1 MAGLTTNFNV
11 APFYDDYD
19 ESKQYYRILF
29 KPATAVQARELTQLQ
44 TILQNQIS
52 RFGDSVYK
60 DGSLIEGCNFHPYP
74 NINQV
79 KFKDSNTSTLDFN
92 SLTVLYADIAEDANN
107 TVFNSSNTFL
117 LVSNTSGL
125 RASIFRAFSG
135 TELYAPDTNRA
146 YVQYLNS
153 GVNGETTF
161 NTTSEKI
168 DVYSSVQDKNGP
180 LSAYNTLGVVYT
192 LSSNSTV
199 NALGVGYGMRVGR
212 GIIYQKGFFVKSNPS
227 NFIIREHVSNAA
239 GIVIGFDTQESI
251 VSPFE
256 DPSLFDNSIGST
268 NYSAPGAYRL
278 KLNPVPVYYDSSNT
292 AVLVPNNFLTIVS
305 FDQGTGQFIV
315 RKDTSPQYST
325 LGDVIAT
332 QAFETNGD
340 FILKPFSIDV
350 QPHESNTSL
359 FYYAASP
366 GIAYIDGLRVENLAT
381 TRVPVPR
388 GIFTQS
394 IDSDILNVSIGNYYY
409 IQEVAGTLD
418 LQGLESVTFYDSF
431 QNTLSLYPT
440 RNTPSGSP
448 LGTAN
453 VKAIKFYSGIKGT
466 PPAQYLLYVF
476 NIQLN
481 PGVQPSRIKSVYGNS
496 DTYGSFYADIVPD
509 AFTGQSTLNE
519 STLSPPLYDIG
530 VSGVKS
536 LVGNTGQNATSFYY
550 RKVLNAALTQYTDA
564 GNRRSQATFTVPG
577 PDIFPYGVGFLDDI
591 SSADIDIIFA
601 TDTYSNTIITNA
613 QIYGGTSKVI
623 TSPTDFTTSL
633 YVGDTIALTNTT
645 ISSVV
650 YGTIAN
656 VNSSNSVTLY
666 TTLTLAGNLKLQQFF
681 KQGEAVNFNGS
692 GNTIQQNSLTSL
704 TVSLALDPNSSSYNV
719 YAQVPLYRTA
729 ANPIQKVNKQV
740 QYVKI
745 DCSTNVG
752 GTTGPWAL
760 GISDVYSIS
769 NVYVGT
775 SYSTTNPEYHQWFNL
790 DTGQRD
796 AYYANARLSLDPQ
809 YNGSLTA
816 LSKLLVEI
824 NCFTPNVTSTQAG
837 FYSVDSYPID
847 DANTNNQFAIA
858 TAEIP
863 IYTNP
868 AGIVYDLRNCID
880 MRPMLANTAAITN
893 VVSYA
898 TENPANNTNT
908 FITTSNITIDPDT
921 HFTYNVSYY
930 LPRVDVLIMTKDG
943 VLIPKLG
950 PSQINPQ
957 PPALNKT
964 GLSIAQIYVPPYPSL
979 TFTEAE

>member
-1 MAGLTTNFNV
+1 MSGLNTDFNV
-11 APFYDDYD
+11 APFYDDYNEASD
-19 ESKQYYRILF
+19 YYRILF
-29 KPATAVQARELTQLQ
+29 RPATAVQARELTQLQ

-52 RFGDSVYK
+52 RFGDSIYK
-60 DGSLIEGCNFHPYP
+60 DGTIIEGCNFHPYP
-74 NINQV
+74 NINQI
-79 KFKDSNTSTLDFN
+79 KFKDSNTSTLDFTT
-92 SLTVLYADIAEDANN
+92 LTVLYADIAEDANN
-107 TVFNSSNTFL
+107 TVFNSSNTYL

-135 TELYAPDTNRA
+135 TENYAPDTNRA
-146 YVQYLNS
+146 YVQYLNT
-153 GVNGETTF
+153 GNNNVTTF
-161 NTTSEKI
+161 SQASEQI
-168 DVYSSVQDKNGP
+168 DVYSSTQDKLGL
-180 LSAYNTLGVVYT
+180 LSASNKLGVIYT

-199 NALGVGYGMRVGR
+199 NALGVGYGMRVGK
-212 GIIYQKGFFVKSNPS
+212 GIIYQKGFFLKTNPS
-227 NFIIREHVSNAA
+227 NFIISEHVSNAA
-239 GIVIGFDTQESI
+239 GIVIGFDTNESI
-251 VSPFE
+251 VSPYE
-256 DPSLFDNSIGST
+256 DPSLFDNSQGST

-292 AVLVPNNFLTIVS
+292 AVALPNNFLTIVS
-305 FDQGTGQFIV
+305 FDQGTGQYIV

-325 LGDVIAT
+325 LGDVIAK

-359 FYYAASP
+359 FYYVASP
-366 GIAYIDGLRVENLAT
+366 GIAYIDGHRVENLAT
-381 TRVPVPR
+381 TRVPAPR

-394 IDSDILNVSIGNYYY
+394 IDNDILNVSIGNYYY
-409 IQEVAGTLD
+409 VKEVAGTPD
-418 LQGLESVTFYDSF
+418 LQGLESITFYDTF
-431 QNTLSLYPT
+431 QQSLSLYPT
-440 RNTPSGSP
+440 RNTPSGTA

-453 VKAIKFYSGIKGT
+453 IKALKFYSGIKGT
-466 PPAQYLLYVF
+466 PTAQYLLYVF

-481 PGVQPSRIKSVYGNS
+481 PGVQPSRIKSVYATSGS
-496 DTYGSFYADIVPD
+496 YGSFYADIVPD
-509 AFTGQSTLNE
+509 PSTGQSTLQE
-519 STLSPPLYDIG
+519 STLSAPLYDIG
-530 VSGVKS
+530 VSGMKS
-536 LVGNTGQNATSFYY
+536 LVSNTGQNSTSFYY
-550 RKVLNAALTQYTDA
+550 RNILTAALTQYTDA
-564 GNRRSQATFTVPG
+564 GNRRSHATFTVPG

-591 SSADIDIIFA
+591 SSTDINITFA
-601 TDTYSNTIITNA
+601 TDTFSNTIITNA
-613 QIYGGTSKVI
+613 QIYGGSSNVI

-633 YVGDTIALTNTT
+633 YVGDSIALINTVTNST
-645 ISSVV
+645 V

-656 VNSSNSVTLY
+656 VNSSNSITLN
-666 TTLTLAGNLKLQQFF
+666 TSLTLAGNLQLKQFF

-692 GNTIQQNSLTSL
+692 GNTIQQDSLTSL
-704 TVSLALDPNSSSYNV
+704 TVSLALDPDSSSYNV

-729 ANPIQKVNKQV
+729 ANPIQKVVNKV

-745 DCSTNVG
+745 NCGTNVG

-775 SYSTTNPEYHQWFNL
+775 SYSTSNPNYAQWFNL

-796 AYYANARLSLDPQ
+796 SYYGNARLSLDPQ
-809 YNGSLTA
+809 YNGSLTS
-816 LSKLLVEI
+816 LSKLLVEV
-824 NCFTPNVTSTQAG
+824 NCFTPNVTSTQSG

-863 IYTNP
+863 IYRNP

-921 HFTYNVSYY
+921 HFTYNATYY
-930 LPRVDVLIMTKDG
+930 LPRIDALVMTKDG

>member
-1 MAGLTTNFNV
+1 LTTNFNV

-29 KPATAVQARELTQLQ
+29 KPGTAVQARELTQLQ

-60 DGSLIEGCNFHPYP
+60 DGTIIEGCNFYPYP
-74 NINQV
+74 NINQI
-79 KFKDSNTSTLDFN
+79 KFKDSNTSTLDFTT
-92 SLTVLYADIAEDANN
+92 LTVLYADIAEDDQN
-107 TVFNSSNTFL
+107 TIFNSSNTFL
-117 LVSNTSGL
+117 LVSNTSGI
-125 RASIFRAFSG
+125 RASVFRAFSG

-161 NTTSEKI
+161 NTTSELI
-168 DVYSSVQDKNGP
+168 DVYSSVQDKSGP
-180 LSAYNTLGVVYT
+180 LSAYNRLGHIYSLT
-192 LSSNSTV
+192 SNSTV
-199 NALGVGYGMRVGR
+199 NALGVGYGMRVGK
-212 GIIYQKGFFVKSNPS
+212 GIIYQKGFFLKSNPS
-227 NFIIREHVSNAA
+227 NFIISEHVSNAA
-239 GIVIGFDTQESI
+239 GIVIGFDTNESI
-251 VSPFE
+251 VSPYE

-292 AVLVPNNFLTIVS
+292 AVALPNNFLTIVS
-305 FDQGTGQFIV
+305 FDQGTGQYIV

-325 LGDVIAT
+325 LGDVIAK

-359 FYYAASP
+359 FYYVASP
-366 GIAYIDGLRVENLAT
+366 GIAYIDGHRVENLAT
-381 TRVPVPR
+381 TRVPAPR

-394 IDSDILNVSIGNYYY
+394 IDNDILNVSIGNYYFVK
-409 IQEVAGTLD
+409 EVAGTLD
-418 LQGLESVTFYDSF
+418 LQGLESITFYDTF
-431 QNTLSLYPT
+431 QQSLSLFPS
-440 RNTPSGSP
+440 RSNPSGSA

-453 VKAIKFYSGIKGT
+453 IKALKFYSGIKGT
-466 PPAQYLLYVF
+466 PTAQYLLYVF
-476 NIQLN
+476 NIQLK
-481 PGVQPSRIKSVYGNS
+481 PGVQPSSIKSVYATSGS
-496 DTYGSFYADIVPD
+496 YGSFYADIVPD
-509 AFTGQSTLNE
+509 PSTGQSTLQE
-519 STLSPPLYDIG
+519 STLSAPLYDIG
-530 VSGVKS
+530 VSGMKS
-536 LVGNTGQNATSFYY
+536 LVSNTGQNSTSFYY
-550 RKVLNAALTQYTDA
+550 RKILTAALTQYTDA
-564 GNRRSQATFTVPG
+564 GNRRSHATFTVPG

-591 SSADIDIIFA
+591 SSADINLTFA
-601 TDTYSNTIITNA
+601 TDTFSNTIVTNA
-613 QIYGGTSKVI
+613 QIFGGTSNVI
-623 TSPTDFTTSL
+623 TSPTDFTTGL
-633 YVGDTIALTNTT
+633 YVGDSVALTNTVT
-645 ISSVV
+645 NSTV

-656 VNSSNSVTLY
+656 VNSSNSITLY
-666 TTLTLAGNLKLQQFF
+666 TSLTLAGNLKLRQFF

-692 GNTIQQNSLTSL
+692 GNTIQQNSSTSL
-704 TVSLALDPNSSSYNV
+704 TISLALDPDSSSYNV

-729 ANPIQKVNKQV
+729 ANPIQKVVNQV

-745 DCSTNVG
+745 NCGTNVG
-752 GTTGPWAL
+752 GTTGPWTL

-775 SYSTTNPEYHQWFNL
+775 SYGTSNPNYAQWFNL

-796 AYYANARLSLDPQ
+796 SYYGNARLSLDPQ
-809 YNGSLTA
+809 YNGSLTS
-816 LSKLLVEI
+816 LSQLLVEV
-824 NCFTPNVTSTQAG
+824 NCFTPNVTSTQSG

-847 DANTNNQFAIA
+847 DANTNNQYAIA

-863 IYTNP
+863 IYRNP

-921 HFTYNVSYY
+921 HFTYNATYY
-930 LPRVDVLIMTKDG
+930 LPRIDALVMTKDG